1 MHVFSKHKCTV
12 KIQTKKKR
20 EEERRKRALQNFFPF
35 TFER

>member
-1 MHVFSKHKCTV
+1 MHSKNTN
-12 KIQTKKKR
+12 KKKR